1 MVNSVAFLSHEGSPV
16 VTIVFSIPSHVM
28 TIEWFRGTPYDFGTS
43 PCEILDLYGS
53 KLPWYPDEHQC
64 SSSNSYAPW
73 SNGAWGFHG
82 FWSSQKWNWKSLYWL
97 YLAMII
103 PCLTIWPSPW
113 MCHPT
118 LGPGGPFAADFT
130 QTICRP
136 GPCFAHLPSRSLVHQ
151 DSASLLPSRCHGDS
165 FNFLCHC

>member
-1 MVNSVAFLSHEGSPV
+1 M
-16 VTIVFSIPSHVM
+16 VFSIPSHVM
-28 TIEWFRGTPYDFGTS
+28 TNEWFRGTPYDFGTS

-82 FWSSQKWNWKSLYWL
+82 FWSSQKWNWKSLCWL

-103 PCLTIWPSPW
+103 PCLTIPMDVSSDSWPRRPICCRFHPNHLPARAMLRASPKSKPSP
-113 MCHPT
+113 
-118 LGPGGPFAADFT
+118 PGFSF
-130 QTICRP
+130 
-136 GPCFAHLPSRSLVHQ
+136 
-151 DSASLLPSRCHGDS
+151 SASCQVPWRFLQLFVSLLGSRDRE
-165 FNFLCHC
+165 FIQRIEEWVN